1 MNGCQETRKPA
12 AVGGAGAGRRRGPR
26 GAGATERGCVPPP
39 VPLTWDWVGLPY
51 SATRDDRITFPLGFS
66 HLSGLFCFCFSGKF
80 RVSSLFLGVGSET
93 PTSTS
98 GLCFELGGVGGTGE
112 SMVSQPSRF
121 SKQIGW
127 RSLGKGPTQ
136 LVLRPPLTTCVQLA
150 GRRVLKNPSPV
161 PATATA

>member
-1 MNGCQETRKPA
+1 MVAKRRVNLRRW
-12 AVGGAGAGRRRGPR
+12 AGRGR
-26 GAGATERGCVPPP
+26 GAGGGRAAQAQQRGAASHPPL
-39 VPLTWDWVGLPY
+39 PLTWDWVGLPY